1 MIPLTLH
8 LPQLPLCE
16 LGSYVHRHAWFLLP
30 RAALILSAT
39 KALRLHLPTGSPASC
54 QLPSWDFMPL
64 LPPSPTCWGNQ
75 LLRLLAGFK
84 RSSALQYFKIK
95 LEFEVLRVPQ
105 G

>member
-16 LGSYVHRHAWFLLP
+16 LGSYAHRHAWFLLP

-54 QLPSWDFMPL
+54 QLPSWDSMPL
-64 LPPSPTCWGNQ
+64 LPPSPR